1 MSPAHLMG
9 CRFDRAN
16 TFRKMVDCQFVAAMG
31 LPGGGR
37 TFITPRFARHF
48 HHVGICE
55 FDSDT
60 KTCIFS
66 TILGHF
72 FSKARPSPLVARAT
86 GTACSTLL
94 TFGCQLRA
102 RPHSR
107 TLHAA
112 L

>member
-1 MSPAHLMG
+1 
-9 CRFDRAN
+9 
-16 TFRKMVDCQFVAAMG
+16 MVDCQFVAAMG

-60 KTCIFS
+60 MTRIFS

-72 FSKARPSPLVARAT
+72 FTKVRPLTPHPSHLHMSLSVPQRPTTKGHCRVGCRRCMH
-86 GTACSTLL
+86 TAPVEVFQVSFWYLDGKL
-94 TFGCQLRA
+94 
-102 RPHSR
+102 P
-107 TLHAA
+107 
-112 L
+112 